1 MNLNPFIDL
10 ITTIIG
16 LYNYAIFI
24 WLIIFWLIRFDIIN
38 IHNKFV
44 YEIYKFLSNII
55 EPSLRAIRNIVPNI
69 ANIDLSPLILIL
81 LLRLTN
87 NILYTYLY
95 VV

>member
-10 ITTIIG
+10 ITTVIG

-24 WLIIFWLIRFDIIN
+24 WLIMFWLIRFDIIN
-38 IHNKFV
+38 IRNKLV
-44 YEIYKFLSNII
+44 YEIYKFLGNII
-55 EPSLRAIRNIVPNI
+55 EPALQAIRNIVPNI

-87 NILYTYLY
+87 NILYTYFY